1 MKKIAYILLLTLA
14 VAATAACHRR
24 PLVDMEERIAI
35 KVTIDVDTVCNVGRY
50 IYNDQIPVPNTNT
63 DMLRV
68 FLYDHNTHRQ
78 IAQTFISDK
87 SYDEAGHQVISGL
100 MNIIKGTFDFLVYN
114 FDTPSTLI
122 KDDNGEE
129 DITAYTQ
136 ELSDQVRIAV
146 FGSPEAANAFPGNM
160 LSEQPDHLM
169 VAQEKDYYIAPHTEL
184 PTLEMTAHTC
194 INSYYIQIRVKG
206 LRFVNSCNAVVS
218 GLYSAN
224 KFGCE
229 PVSPW
234 TVGQRIGNPETATY
248 FNMVKSTDKN
258 IQDENQDVLCAV
270 FNTFGKIEDSNSDL
284 YVTFNLID
292 TEGNKLRKTINLN
305 SVFRTEDALQR
316 HWLLLEEVWEID
328 DPIPHP
334 VNGGGFVPLV
344 DDWDEEYG
352 EIEL

>member
-1 MKKIAYILLLTLA
+1 MKKIVYIVLLALA

-24 PLVDMEERIAI
+24 PLHDMEERIAL

-68 FLYDHNTHRQ
+68 FLYDHETHKQ

-100 MNIIKGTFDFLVYN
+100 MNIRYGTYDFLIYN
-114 FDTPSTLI
+114 FDTPNTLI
-122 KDDNGEE
+122 KDENGMY

-136 ELSDQVRIAV
+136 DLSGQVRDAI
-146 FGSPEAANAFPGNM
+146 FGSADAANAFPGDK

-169 VAQEKDYYIAPHTEL
+169 VAREQGFYIPPHTQLE
-184 PTLEMTAHTC
+184 TLETTAYTC
-194 INSYYIQIRVKG
+194 INTYYIQIRVIG

-218 GLYSAN
+218 GLYSGN
-224 KFGCE
+224 KFGCDAT
-229 PVSPW
+229 SPW

-248 FNMVKSTDKN
+248 FTMIKSTDKN
-258 IQDENQDVLCAV
+258 IQDQNQDVLCAV

-292 TEGNKLRKTINLN
+292 TEGNKLRKTVNLN
-305 SVFRTEDALQR
+305 SVFRTENARER
-316 HWLLLEEVWEID
+316 HWLLLEDIWEID

-334 VNGGGFVPLV
+334 VNGGGFVPVV
-344 DDWDEEYG
+344 DDWDEEYA
-352 EIEL
+352 EIDL